1 MSLWVTVLLAS
12 AIAFG
17 LKLAGHVVPHS
28 WLDGARVARIAAM
41 LPVALLAALV
51 AVQTFTT
58 TGGTFVVD
66 ARAGALA
73 VAAGRARAAGA
84 VPAGRGPGRRDGGRP
99 ARPRLGRLAGPGR
112 RAGRRPAGAQEERA
126 ARQARTAARYSR
138 CSAGRSLRWRCC
150 SASSR

>member
-1 MSLWVTVLLAS
+1 MTLWLTVLLAS

-28 WLDGARVARIAAM
+28 WFDGARVARIAAM

-58 TGGTFVVD
+58 AGGTFVVD

-73 VAAGRARAAGA
+73 VALVALALRAPFLLVVVLAAATAAGLRA
-84 VPAGRGPGRRDGGRP
+84 
-99 ARPRLGRLAGPGR
+99 LGW
-112 RAGRRPAGAQEERA
+112 A
-126 ARQARTAARYSR
+126 A
-138 CSAGRSLRWRCC
+138 
-150 SASSR
+150 